1 MILWI
6 DFLSFLVTSSLQSW
20 SLTKAVPGHPK
31 INLVASSPNLLSG
44 HVAQSNSTFWQYTCK
59 SSFEGSY
66 VGTSDA
72 SWFGTICV
80 DGSTLAADVAAIVGS
95 ISIQKS
101 KSSKM
106 ISNPWKHWWSSEL
119 RYQCKTP
126 VKTKSTVCCQ
136 FPTSS
141 VTSSFFPRSKTKR
154 QVHHVEESAL
164 QTRWK
169 PQASPQTKWL
179 KLSHTTPSTGPPEPN
194 SYFGITWCFPFWNN
208 MWYPWMQIH
217 NIYAYYPE
225 VDHFVPET
233 WLQFRRL

>member
-1 MILWI
+1 MIQFGLYNIFQMGWFNHQP
-6 DFLSFLVTSSLQSW
+6 D
-20 SLTKAVPGHPK
+20 K
-31 INLVASSPNLLSG
+31 IF
-44 HVAQSNSTFWQYTCK
+44 TY
-59 SSFEGSY
+59 Y
-66 VGTSDA
+66 
-72 SWFGTICV
+72 IY
-80 DGSTLAADVAAIVGS
+80 I
-95 ISIQKS
+95 
-101 KSSKM
+101 
-106 ISNPWKHWWSSEL
+106 
-119 RYQCKTP
+119 YCKTP

-217 NIYAYYPE
+217 TPKKLSNFLLLCQKSS
-225 VDHFVPET
+225 VRKHSR
-233 WLQFRRL
+233 Q